1 MRVSATRGIAELARE
16 DGGIV
21 VFVALAIPVVL
32 LFLSLTV
39 DIGNWWVH
47 KRHLQ
52 LQVDAAA
59 LAGGAL
65 LGECFAD
72 PAGANT
78 AIQDEA
84 TRFSGG
90 TGSSYNGQVGG
101 ANQGAITVLYQS
113 KTYAAGSAAADDTD
127 TQAPCDTANLSFDV
141 KATEAGLPLIFSVPG
156 LADVTAINA
165 HARVELQKVVVFK
178 GSLPLA
184 VPEVRPKHVTA
195 TVVNESGD
203 VVSFFEL
210 TGPTPSAALN
220 AWTGSGA
227 VVVPADKKLGVRIGV
242 GQVAGTCG
250 AANGTGGPGY
260 VCYDYSAFTSGVVSI
275 AGYGTAPT
283 AATPTRSGFEVWPTT
298 QCSGSPFF
306 SETALAG
313 SPTCLAS
320 VQAKLHFASGVVGP
334 AQVKTFIATVTG
346 SGVKMTQAFSYDA
359 ASDVWST
366 GYSYPVPVDGGAY
379 DVEIEFESK
388 LPGGKKYSSGPIQRI
403 SSGSDDTGPIK
414 VATLSGDVG
423 SGGSPYALAAGS
435 HTITVNVGV
444 EGSLQLTP
452 ATEMVM
458 LRLTGGSRSS
468 AVACDGTGAAEFR
481 ESIINGCQKPYQ
493 INDAGICPDPVPPD
507 PADCVGAKTGATAG
521 PTLQGLD
528 ERFASCPSYD
538 WPNYDPDSL
547 RVVPLM
553 ITDASALG
561 GSGMTELPVTNFAA
575 FYVAGWTGSKCGV
588 NPPPPF
594 DVKKGAIWG
603 HFVKYAK
610 PDPNAETVGPCDPAS
625 VTPCVPVMTR

>member
-16 DGGIV
+16 DGGIL
-21 VFVALAIPVVL
+21 VFVALAIPVVI
-32 LFLSLTV
+32 LFLALTV

-78 AIQDEA
+78 TIQDEA

-90 TGSSYNGQVGG
+90 AGSSYNGQVGG

-156 LADVTAINA
+156 LSDVAAINA
-165 HARVELQKVVVFK
+165 HARVELEKVVVFK

-195 TVVNESGD
+195 TVVNESGG

-210 TGPTPSAALN
+210 TGPTASGGQN
-220 AWTGSGA
+220 FWTGAGS
-227 VVVPADKKLGVRIGV
+227 VPVPAGAKLGVRVGV
-242 GQVAGTCG
+242 GQVAGVCG
-250 AANGTGGPGY
+250 AANGTGGAGY
-260 VCYDYSAFTSGVVSI
+260 VCYDYSAFTRGVVAI
-275 AGYGTAPT
+275 AGYSSVGTPADPQ
-283 AATPTRSGFEVWPTT
+283 RSSFEVWPATL
-298 QCSGSPFF
+298 CSGSPFF
-306 SETALAG
+306 SERALGAG
-313 SPTCLAS
+313 ATTCSAS
-320 VQAKLHFASGVVGP
+320 VQAKLHFLSGAEDP
-334 AQVKTFIATVTG
+334 TKVKTFNATVTG
-346 SGVKMTQAFSYDA
+346 SSGFKVTLPLVYAGG
-359 ASDVWST
+359 VWST
-366 GYSYPVPVDGGAY
+366 DAKFPIPVDGGLY
-379 DVEIEFESK
+379 EVDLEWQYTGGGSK
-388 LPGGKKYSSGPIQRI
+388 KFSTVQQIYSA
-403 SSGSDDTGPIK
+403 SDDAGPIK
-414 VATLSGDVG
+414 SVSLSGDVG
-423 SGGSPYALAAGS
+423 TGGAPYSLAAGT
-435 HTITVNVGV
+435 HTMTVTVGL

-452 ATEMVM
+452 TNEMVM

-481 ESIINGCQKPYQ
+481 ASIINGCETPYQ

-507 PADCVGAKTGATAG
+507 PADCVDVKTGATAG

-528 ERFASCPSYD
+528 ERFASCPAYN
-538 WPNYDPDSL
+538 WPNYDPDSP

-610 PDPNAETVGPCDPAS
+610 PDPNAETAGPCDPAS